1 MSRIGPSGQGAGS
14 SAETGGGARPQAG
27 QSRSSRFD
35 DRPKDAGARD
45 AGLRRHAGAGS
56 HQDPSQADDP
66 RAALFGRKLDG
77 ALSREERDG
86 RRGGDGRGEARRDD
100 RHDSPEAGEGA
111 AGLLAA
117 AAGGLMAP
125 PARTGAARD
134 DAGPGGIGA
143 SGRRPSSLASLWAQD
158 AEAGTPV
165 AEAGRAALTEE
176 DAPVVHRGGAEDR
189 RLLAEAVAPDP
200 AALAVAAGASVPFTA
215 GAPSEAAASAGA
227 AEAGTAAG
235 PSTAA
240 RVEGIADRVERAV
253 RAEEGVAPG
262 QPVTIE
268 VPLDAAGD
276 GLRGLTVT
284 VTSAGVDVTL
294 ARVAGEA
301 SADLQA
307 AARALVERL
316 QRRFPKGAVRV
327 FDAVEAAAGGAQGRL
342 AAATAPDRDEL

>member
-1 MSRIGPSGQGAGS
+1 MSRIGPSGQGTGS
-14 SAETGGGARPQAG
+14 SAETGGARPQAG
-27 QSRSSRFD
+27 QSRASRFD
-35 DRPKDAGARD
+35 DRPKDAGGRD

-56 HQDPSQADDP
+56 HQHPSQADDP
-66 RAALFGRKLDG
+66 RAALFGRTLDG

-86 RRGGDGRGEARRDD
+86 RRGGRGEAGRDD
-100 RHDSPEAGEGA
+100 GHDSPEAGEGA

-117 AAGGLMAP
+117 GGLMAP
-125 PARTGAARD
+125 PARTGAAWGE
-134 DAGPGGIGA
+134 AGGEAGQGGIGA
-143 SGRRPSSLASLWAQD
+143 AGRRPSPLASLWAQD
-158 AEAGTPV
+158 PGAPV
-165 AEAGRAALTEE
+165 AEAGRAAPTE
-176 DAPVVHRGGAEDR
+176 DDGPRVGPGGGAEDR

-200 AALAVAAGASVPFTA
+200 SALAVAASASVPLAT
-215 GAPSEAAASAGA
+215 GTPAGA
-227 AEAGTAAG
+227 AEAGAAVR

-240 RVEGIADRVERAV
+240 RVDGIADRVERAV

-262 QPVTIE
+262 QPVTIQ

-276 GLRGLTVT
+276 GLRSLTVT
-284 VTSAGVDVTL
+284 VTAAGVDVTL

-327 FDAVEAAAGGAQGRL
+327 FDTVEAAGEAGGAPGRL
-342 AAATAPDRDEL
+342 AAARAPDRDDL